1 MDIKEAKKILSENKD
16 ITDEMIKQY
25 VKSTERV
32 GGRLTAK
39 DLTSK
44 INFNERK
51 EEYNNKKLRIFK
63 LAYMFTCLLFVLLL
77 GVGVLV
83 SYNVGVNS
91 FSGFHKYGVLTEEE
105 MDILISENK
114 FYSDNSVASINV
126 SYGKYLFIYCGY
138 SKREVN
144 YYYKLSDDLNKN
156 YAKFN
161 ILYNDNKVLL
171 EYNKLVKLATQ
182 DNIGDINTFEFDIEF
197 NGTIRHYSIQTVSK

>member
-83 SYNVGVNS
+83 SYNVGFNNIS
-91 FSGFHKYGVLTEEE
+91 NYNDFGKLTDEE
-105 MDILISENK
+105 MDILICENK
-114 FYSDNSVASINV
+114 FYSDYSVASV
-126 SYGKYLFIYCGY
+126 SISPEKHLFIYYGY
-138 SKREVN
+138 DKNKIN
-144 YYYKLSDDLNKN
+144 YYYKSTINSK
-156 YAKFN
+156 
-161 ILYNDNKVLL
+161 YNNPIYIVYDNTKTPLVSN
-171 EYNKLVKLATQ
+171 ELVKFATQ
-182 DNIGDINTFEFDIEF
+182 YNVDIVNTLSFDIVLEDI
-197 NGTIRHYSIQTVSK
+197 TRSYSFSIEIK

>member
-25 VKSTERV
+25 VKSTEKV

-83 SYNVGVNS
+83 SYNVGVNNVS
-91 FSGFHKYGVLTEEE
+91 NYNGFGKLTDEEIDVL
-105 MDILISENK
+105 IRENK

-126 SYGKYLFIYCGY
+126 LFGKYIFLYRGY
-138 SKREVN
+138 SGSEVN
-144 YYYKLSDDLNKN
+144 YYYKLSDDSSKN
-156 YAKFN
+156 STKFY
-161 ILYNDNKVLL
+161 ILYNDNRVLL

-197 NGTIRHYSIQTVSK
+197 NGTIRHYSIQTVTK

>member
-83 SYNVGVNS
+83 SYNVGINS

-105 MDILISENK
+105 MDIVGEEND
-114 FYSDNSVASINV
+114 FYSDYSMASISV
-126 SYGKYLFIYCGY
+126 SPEKHLFIYYGY
-138 SKREVN
+138 DKNKIN
-144 YYYKLSDDLNKN
+144 YYYKLTTNGKQNNLV
-156 YAKFN
+156 Y
-161 ILYNDNKVLL
+161 LVYDNTNTPLVSN
-171 EYNKLVKLATQ
+171 ELVKFATQ
-182 DNIGDINTFEFDIEF
+182 YNVDIVNTLSFDIVLEDI
-197 NGTIRHYSIQTVSK
+197 TRSYSFSIEIK

>member
-16 ITDEMIKQY
+16 ITDEMIKKY

-83 SYNVGVNS
+83 SYNVGVNDVS
-91 FSGFHKYGVLTEEE
+91 NYNDFGKLTDEEIDVL
-105 MDILISENK
+105 IRENK

-126 SYGKYLFIYCGY
+126 SNGKYLFIYCGY
-138 SKREVN
+138 SKKEVN
-144 YYYKLSDDLNKN
+144 YYYKLSDNLNKN
-156 YAKFN
+156 YTKFN
-161 ILYNDNKVLL
+161 ILYNDNRVLL

-182 DNIGDINTFEFDIEF
+182 DNIGDINTFEFDIEL
-197 NGTIRHYSIQTVSK
+197 NGANRHYSIQTVTK